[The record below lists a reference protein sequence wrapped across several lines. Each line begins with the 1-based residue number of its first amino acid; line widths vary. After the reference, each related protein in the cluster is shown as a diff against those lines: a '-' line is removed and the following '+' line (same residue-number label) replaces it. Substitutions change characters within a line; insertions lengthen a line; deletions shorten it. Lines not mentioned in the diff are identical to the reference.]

1 MRGPVGGL
9 MWQEDNYMLFLLIK
23 IFHEKSNDKIYLF
36 MEVCMRGEEFVNG
49 LKIQLISWQ
58 NRLNIEHSA
67 KDKPIKCEQCSNMS
81 VNGLCLSC
89 VNNQIS
95 IAESQLSN
103 AKLHYDH

>member
-1 MRGPVGGL
+1 
-9 MWQEDNYMLFLLIK
+9 
-23 IFHEKSNDKIYLF
+23 
-36 MEVCMRGEEFVNG
+36 MEVYMRGEEFING

-67 KDKPIKCEQCSNMS
+67 KDKSTKCEQCSNMS

-89 VNNQIS
+89 INGHIS

-103 AKLHYDH
+103 AKMHYDHSPRKKQR